1 MTSPPTSDPSQGIV
15 GDRQLI
21 AVQAFD
27 IARLTAHAVPIV
39 PETFI
44 AVSGLGPKDDSNG
57 SGKTSFLIAVSLL
70 LADPQWRLET
80 NGGRHASGILFR
92 PDAAGV
98 DQAHQAS
105 PVTHGYIVGVFAH
118 PDDPTTSSVTVWVR
132 IATTTPYLQAN
143 WTEGLHVADAPT
155 DHERSIQAD
164 TLWRELGTRQL
175 LSARAMAEKLYG
187 TAPRCLTYL
196 DTALRPPVPSLLSQ
210 QLTEMEPHDIGRSLI
225 ALSGMTPLLE
235 EEDGLRGQALQHQ
248 ISLEKAQADHAQ
260 ALLAEEQLMRGV
272 RAREAARLSLQRG
285 HEAWRRYLA
294 ASYRDAHHSD
304 QRVAARMDEER
315 QAAETAEALV
325 RAAEDHVNSLG
336 SAEELAAQ
344 KGKAHQ
350 AWSDAQQLV
359 GELSKK
365 ATELTTRQAM
375 LRARRITLLPQ
386 AQGWDGSDCTT
397 AAARL
402 EQRQREH
409 TKAELQRGEA
419 EDTVTRAR
427 AHLRNVEQGRSGQ
440 AGRAID
446 LLSEHR
452 IRAHG
457 LLDQL
462 NVDEAARPA
471 WEPRLAPWQDAIVVE
486 PEHEDTARRLLHAA
500 LPGAQIVASDVRQQP
515 LPEGIHSTLNV
526 AHFLATLQ
534 QRLTPLSDGLAVRD
548 QEMALTVAGGFPT
561 ALAGREARL
570 QQARA
575 DLTAAEEAF
584 TKATEAVTVA
594 TAALTLAQTQHAAAQ
609 AAEELAR
616 LDTQENDLQ
625 TKIDDLAGR
634 ATKAARDEQEL
645 QQTWQEAVAG
655 HAAHE
660 QFLTNAKITLEGAGK
675 ALKERHRNLA
685 DLERQRDQVA
695 ASRWQQ
701 QWGAPLEDA
710 VRLLDQAPDQT
721 RSSRPT
727 ALRRQAEDGLRR
739 AYEHYGVDGTPGADV
754 GQDLRTGEE
763 MMQSFADTDP
773 VGLPTL
779 TFADVAAPLEN
790 RLAGHRDQDEVAAAR
805 ITHDQHAREQAIAEL
820 TNGVATSAR
829 NLETLQDMIEKHLD
843 GLFAQISAAFN
854 DLDLR
859 SDGHG
864 AKLEHLSVRPQGPGD
879 WQWQVT
885 PRWKRSRSG
894 GYVSYRENA
903 NSAQVKVHA
912 ILLVLAALLADS
924 QTQGRVLILDELGN
938 SLGEVNRKDMLAALR
953 DVARDQHLTILGTCQ
968 DSVLADAA
976 DVCGELLWFVHASE
990 ADIVNQPTSAWA
1002 FDSNGARTQLTED
1015 WITAGRAHA

>member
-1 MTSPPTSDPSQGIV
+1 MTTPPTSDPSRGIV
-15 GDRQLI
+15 GDRQLV

-80 NGGRHASGILFR
+80 NGGRYASGILFR
-92 PDAAGV
+92 PEAAGV
-98 DQAHQAS
+98 DQAHHAS

-118 PDDPTTSSVTVWVR
+118 PDDPATSPLTVWVR
-132 IATTTPYLQAN
+132 IATTAPYLQAN

-164 TLWRELGTRQL
+164 ALWRELGTRQI
-175 LSARAMAEKLYG
+175 LSARAMAERLYG

-235 EEDGLRGQALQHQ
+235 DEEDLRGQALEHQ
-248 ISLEKAQADHAQ
+248 INLDKAQTEHAQ
-260 ALLAEEQLMRGV
+260 ALLAEEQVMSGV

-304 QRVAARMDEER
+304 QRIAATMEEEK
-315 QAAETAEALV
+315 QAAATAAALV
-325 RAAEDHVNSLG
+325 QEAEDHLNSLG
-336 SAEELAAQ
+336 SAAELATQEREARQ
-344 KGKAHQ
+344 T
-350 AWSDAQQLV
+350 WSDAQHLAR
-359 GELSKK
+359 ELSNKI
-365 ATELTTRQAM
+365 TELTTQQAL
-375 LRARRITLLPQ
+375 LRSQRTTLLPQ
-386 AQGWDGSDCTT
+386 TQGWDGSGCAT
-397 AAARL
+397 AATRL
-402 EQRQREH
+402 EQRQRDH
-409 TKAELQRGEA
+409 AKTELQHAEA

-427 AHLRNVEQGRSGQ
+427 THLHNVEQGRSGQ

-452 IRAHG
+452 IPAHG

-462 NVDEAARPA
+462 NVDEAARPE

-486 PEHEDTARRLLHAA
+486 PEHEDQARRLLHAA
-500 LPGAQIVASDVRQQP
+500 LPGAQIISSDVGHER
-515 LPEGIHSTLNV
+515 LPQGIHSTLKV
-526 AHFLATLQ
+526 SRFLGTLHE
-534 QRLTPLSDGLAVRD
+534 RLTPSADGLAVRD
-548 QEMALTVAGGFPT
+548 RALALTVTGGFPT
-561 ALAGREARL
+561 PLAGREAQLR
-570 QQARA
+570 QARA
-575 DLTAAEEAF
+575 DLAAAQQL
-584 TKATEAVTVA
+584 ATEATESVTAA
-594 TAALTLAQTQHAAAQ
+594 TAALTLAKTQHAAAQ

-616 LDTQENDLQ
+616 LSTQEKGLQ
-625 TKIDDLAGR
+625 TKIDELAGR
-634 ATKAARDEQEL
+634 VNKTARDEQEL
-645 QQTWQEAVAG
+645 QQTWKEALAR
-655 HAAHE
+655 HASHE
-660 QFLTNAKITLEGAGK
+660 QLLANAKLTLEGASK

-685 DLERQRDQVA
+685 VLERQRSQAA
-695 ASRWQQ
+695 ASQWQLH
-701 QWGAPLEDA
+701 WGGTLEDA
-710 VRLLDQAPDQT
+710 VHFLDQAPDQA
-721 RSSRPT
+721 RSSRPA

-739 AYEHYGVDGTPGADV
+739 AYEHYGIDGTPGADI
-754 GQDLRTGEE
+754 GQDLRAGEE
-763 MMQSFADTDP
+763 MMQTFADTDP
-773 VGLPTL
+773 AGLPAL
-779 TFADVAAPLEN
+779 TFTDVTAPLDN

-805 ITHDQHAREQAIAEL
+805 VTHDQHAREQAIAEL
-820 TNGVATSAR
+820 ATGVATSAR

-854 DLDLR
+854 ALDLR
-859 SDGHG
+859 SEGHG
-864 AKLEHLSVRPQGPGD
+864 AKLEHISVRPQGAGD
-879 WQWQVT
+879 WQWQVI

-976 DVCGELLWFVHASE
+976 DVCGELLWFVHASA
-990 ADIVNQPTSAWA
+990 ADIINQPTTAWA

>member
-1 MTSPPTSDPSQGIV
+1 MTTPPTSDPSRGIV
-15 GDRQLI
+15 GDRQLVG
-21 AVQAFD
+21 VQTFD

-70 LADPQWRLET
+70 LADPQWRLEV

-98 DQAHQAS
+98 DQAHHAS

-118 PDDPTTSSVTVWVR
+118 PADPATSSLTVWVR
-132 IATTTPYLQAN
+132 IATTAPYLQAN

-164 TLWRELGTRQL
+164 VLWRELGTRQI

-225 ALSGMTPLLE
+225 ALSGMTHLLE
-235 EEDGLRGQALQHQ
+235 EEEDLRGQALQHQ
-248 ISLEKAQADHAQ
+248 INLDKAQTQHAQ
-260 ALLAEEQLMRGV
+260 ALLAEEEVMSGV
-272 RAREAARLSLQRG
+272 RAREAARLALQRG

-294 ASYRDAHHSD
+294 ASFRDAHQSD
-304 QRVAARMDEER
+304 QRIAETMEEER
-315 QAAETAEALV
+315 QAAATVAALV
-325 RAAEDHVNSLG
+325 QDAEDHVTSFG
-336 SAEELAAQ
+336 SAAELATQ
-344 KGKAHQ
+344 ESKARQ
-350 AWSDAQQLV
+350 RWSDAQQHAR
-359 GELSKK
+359 ELSTTM
-365 ATELTTRQAM
+365 TELTTRQAL
-375 LRARRITLLPQ
+375 LRSQRTALLPQ
-386 AQGWDGSDCTT
+386 AQGWDGCDCATT
-397 AAARL
+397 AARL
-402 EQRQREH
+402 EQRRRDH
-409 TKAELQRGEA
+409 TKAEQQCVEA

-427 AHLRNVEQGRSGQ
+427 THLHNVEQGRSGK

-446 LLSEHR
+446 LLSEHH
-452 IRAHG
+452 IHAHG

-462 NVDEAARPA
+462 NVDEAARPV
-471 WEPRLAPWQDAIVVE
+471 WEPRLAPWQDAIVVK
-486 PEHEDTARRLLHAA
+486 PEHEEKARRLLHTT
-500 LPGAQIVASDVRQQP
+500 LPGAQIISSDVRQER
-515 LPEGIHSTLNV
+515 LPEGTHSTLNV
-526 AHFLATLQ
+526 ARFLGTLQ
-534 QRLTPLSDGLAVRD
+534 ERMIPSDDSTAVRD
-548 QEMALTVAGGFPT
+548 QAMALTVTGGFAAP
-561 ALAGREARL
+561 LAGRETRL
-570 QQARA
+570 RQARD
-575 DLTAAEEAF
+575 DLAAAEQS
-584 TKATEAVTVA
+584 ATEATEAMTAA
-594 TAALTLAQTQHAAAQ
+594 TAALTLATTQHAAAQ

-616 LDTQENDLQ
+616 LSTRENDLQ
-625 TKIDDLAGR
+625 TQIDELAGR
-634 ATKAARDEQEL
+634 VNKAAHDEQEL
-645 QQTWQEAVAG
+645 QQTWKEAVAR
-655 HAAHE
+655 HASHE
-660 QFLTNAKITLEGAGK
+660 QLLANAKLKLDAVSK
-675 ALKERHRNLA
+675 ALKERHRSLEA
-685 DLERQRDQVA
+685 LERQRRQIA
-695 ASRWQQ
+695 ASQWQL
-701 QWGAPLEDA
+701 QWGGTLEDA
-710 VRLLDQAPDQT
+710 VHLLDPASDQG
-721 RSSRPT
+721 RSPRPG
-727 ALRRQAEDGLRR
+727 ALHRQTGDELRK

-754 GQDLRTGEE
+754 GEDLRAGEE
-763 MMQSFADTDP
+763 TMRAFSETDP
-773 VGLPTL
+773 AGLPTF
-779 TFADVAAPLEN
+779 TFADVAAPLDN
-790 RLAGHRDQDEVAAAR
+790 RLVGHRDQDEVAAAR

-820 TNGVATSAR
+820 TAGVATSVR

-859 SDGHG
+859 GDGYG
-864 AKLEHLSVRPQGPGD
+864 AKLEHVSVRPQGAGD
-879 WQWQVT
+879 WQWQVI

-924 QTQGRVLILDELGN
+924 QTEGRVLILDALGN

-953 DVARDQHLTILGTCQ
+953 DVARDQHLTVLGTCQ

-976 DVCGELLWFVHASE
+976 DVCGELLWFVHASA
-990 ADIVNQPTSAWA
+990 ADIINQPTNVWA

-1015 WITAGRAHA
+1015 WITAGRTHA

>member
-1 MTSPPTSDPSQGIV
+1 MTTPPTSDPSRGIV

-27 IARLTAHAVPIV
+27 IARLTAHAVPII

-118 PDDPTTSSVTVWVR
+118 PDEPAANPLTVWVR

-164 TLWRELGTRQL
+164 ALWRELGTRQL

-210 QLTEMEPHDIGRSLI
+210 QLTEMEPQDIGRSLI

-235 EEDGLRGQALQHQ
+235 EEDDLRGQALQHR
-248 ISLEKAQADHAQ
+248 ISLEKAQAEHTQ
-260 ALLAEEQLMRGV
+260 ALLAEEQVMSGV
-272 RAREAARLSLQRG
+272 RARETARLALQRG
-285 HEAWRRYLA
+285 HEAWHRYLA

-304 QRVAARMDEER
+304 QRVAALMEEEQ
-315 QAAETAEALV
+315 QAAEKAAVLV
-325 RAAEDHVNSLG
+325 QDAEDRLNLLG
-336 SAEELAAQ
+336 SAEELATQ
-344 KGKAHQ
+344 KGAAHQ

-359 GELSKK
+359 GELSRKM
-365 ATELTTRQAM
+365 TELTTQQAM
-375 LRARRITLLPQ
+375 LRNRRATLLP
-386 AQGWDGSDCTT
+386 AVQGWDGSDCTAT
-397 AAARL
+397 AARL
-402 EQRQREH
+402 DQRQREH
-409 TKAELQRGEA
+409 AKAELQCDEA
-419 EDTVTRAR
+419 ESALTHAR
-427 AHLRNVEQGRSGQ
+427 THLHDVEQGRSGQ

-446 LLSEHR
+446 LLGEHR

-462 NVDEAARPA
+462 NVDEGVRPE

-500 LPGAQIVASDVRQQP
+500 LPGAQIISSDTGQKA

-526 AHFLATLQ
+526 TRFLATLQ
-534 QRLTPLSDGLAVRD
+534 QRLIPLSDGLAVRD
-548 QEMALTVAGGFPT
+548 QALALTVTGGFPT
-561 ALAGREARL
+561 ALAGRKAQLR
-570 QQARA
+570 QARA
-575 DLTAAEEAF
+575 NLAAAEQACTE
-584 TKATEAVTVA
+584 ATEAMTAA
-594 TAALTLAQTQHAAAQ
+594 TAALTLAQTLHAAAQ
-609 AAEELAR
+609 AAEELAH
-616 LDTQENDLQ
+616 LGTQENDLQ
-625 TKIDDLAGR
+625 AKIDDLASR
-634 ATKAARDEQEL
+634 SANAARDEQEF
-645 QQTWQEAVAG
+645 QQVWQEAVAR
-655 HAAHE
+655 HASHK
-660 QFLTNAKITLEGAGK
+660 QLLTSAKLTLEAASK
-675 ALKERHRNLA
+675 ALKERQRNLA
-685 DLERQRDQVA
+685 ALERQREQVA
-695 ASRWQQ
+695 AAQWQQ
-701 QWGAPLEDA
+701 QWGATLEDA
-710 VRLLDQAPDQT
+710 TRLLDQTSDQT
-721 RSSRPT
+721 RSSRSA
-727 ALRRQAEDGLRR
+727 ALRRQSEDQLRR
-739 AYEHYGVDGTPGADV
+739 AYEHYGVDGTSGADV
-754 GQDLRTGEE
+754 SQDLRTGQE

-773 VGLPTL
+773 AGLPSL
-779 TFADVAAPLEN
+779 TFADVAAPLDN

-805 ITHDQHAREQAIAEL
+805 ITHDQHARQQAIAEL
-820 TNGVATSAR
+820 TDGVTTSAR

-843 GLFAQISAAFN
+843 GLFAQISAAFH

-864 AKLEHLSVRPQGPGD
+864 AKLEHISIRPQGAGD
-879 WQWQVT
+879 WQWQVI

-924 QTQGRVLILDELGN
+924 HTQGRVLILDELGN

-976 DVCGELLWFVHASE
+976 DVCGELLWFVHASA
-990 ADIVNQPTSAWA
+990 ADIINQPTSAWA

>member
-1 MTSPPTSDPSQGIV
+1 MTTPPTSDPSRGIV

-118 PDDPTTSSVTVWVR
+118 PDEPAANPLTVWVR

-164 TLWRELGTRQL
+164 ALWRELGTRQL

-196 DTALRPPVPSLLSQ
+196 DTPLRPPVPSLLSQ

-235 EEDGLRGQALQHQ
+235 EEDDLRGQALQHR
-248 ISLEKAQADHAQ
+248 ISLEKAQTEHTQ
-260 ALLAEEQLMRGV
+260 ALLAEEQVMSGV
-272 RAREAARLSLQRG
+272 RARETARLALQRG
-285 HEAWRRYLA
+285 HEAWHRYLA

-304 QRVAARMDEER
+304 QRVAALMEEER
-315 QAAETAEALV
+315 QAAETAAVLV
-325 RAAEDHVNSLG
+325 QDAEDRLNLLG
-336 SAEELAAQ
+336 SAEELATQRGA
-344 KGKAHQ
+344 AHQ
-350 AWSDAQQLV
+350 AWSDARQLV
-359 GELSKK
+359 GELSRKM
-365 ATELTTRQAM
+365 TELTTQQAM
-375 LRARRITLLPQ
+375 LRSRRATLLPA
-386 AQGWDGSDCTT
+386 AQGWDGSNFT
-397 AAARL
+397 ATAARL

-409 TKAELQRGEA
+409 AKAELQCDEA
-419 EDTVTRAR
+419 KIAVTRAR
-427 AHLRNVEQGRSGQ
+427 THLHDVEQGRSGQ

-446 LLSEHR
+446 LLGEHR

-462 NVDEAARPA
+462 NVDEAARPE

-500 LPGAQIVASDVRQQP
+500 LPGAQIISSDTGQKA

-526 AHFLATLQ
+526 TRFLATLQ
-534 QRLTPLSDGLAVRD
+534 QRLIPSSDGLAVRD
-548 QEMALTVAGGFPT
+548 QALALTVTGGFPNT
-561 ALAGREARL
+561 LAGREAQLR
-570 QQARA
+570 QARA
-575 DLTAAEEAF
+575 DLAAAKHACTA
-584 TKATEAVTVA
+584 ATEAMSAA
-594 TAALTLAQTQHAAAQ
+594 TAALTLAQTLHAAAQ
-609 AAEELAR
+609 AAEELAH
-616 LDTQENDLQ
+616 LGTQENDLQ
-625 TKIDDLAGR
+625 TKIDNLAGR
-634 ATKAARDEQEL
+634 SANAARDEQEL
-645 QQTWQEAVAG
+645 QQVWQDAVAR
-655 HAAHE
+655 HASHK
-660 QFLTNAKITLEGAGK
+660 QLLTSAKLTLEGASK
-675 ALKERHRNLA
+675 ALKERQRNLA
-685 DLERQRDQVA
+685 ALERQREQVA
-695 ASRWQQ
+695 ASQWQQ
-701 QWGAPLEDA
+701 QWGATLEDA
-710 VRLLDQAPDQT
+710 TRLLDQASDQT
-721 RSSRPT
+721 RSSRPA
-727 ALRRQAEDGLRR
+727 ALRRQSEDQLRR

-754 GQDLRTGEE
+754 SQDLRTGQE

-773 VGLPTL
+773 AGLPSL
-779 TFADVAAPLEN
+779 TFADVAAPLDN

-805 ITHDQHAREQAIAEL
+805 ITHDQHARQQAIAEL
-820 TNGVATSAR
+820 TDGVATSTR
-829 NLETLQDMIEKHLD
+829 NLKTLQDMIEKHLD
-843 GLFAQISAAFN
+843 GLFAQISVAFH

-864 AKLEHLSVRPQGPGD
+864 AKLEHISVRPQGAGD
-879 WQWQVT
+879 WQWQVI

-924 QTQGRVLILDELGN
+924 HTQGRVLILDELGN

-976 DVCGELLWFVHASE
+976 DVCGELLWFVHASA
-990 ADIVNQPTSAWA
+990 ADIINQPTSAWA

>member
-1 MTSPPTSDPSQGIV
+1 MTTPPTSGPSRGIV

-70 LADPQWRLET
+70 LADPQWRLEV

-92 PDAAGV
+92 PEAAGV
-98 DQAHQAS
+98 DQAHHAS

-118 PDDPTTSSVTVWVR
+118 PDDAVTSPVTVWVR
-132 IATTTPYLQAN
+132 IATTAPYLQAN

-164 TLWRELGTRQL
+164 TLWRELGTRQI

-225 ALSGMTPLLE
+225 ALSGMTHLLE
-235 EEDGLRGQALQHQ
+235 EEEDLRGQALKHQ
-248 ISLEKAQADHAQ
+248 INLDKAQTERAQ
-260 ALLAEEQLMRGV
+260 ALLADEEVMGGV
-272 RAREAARLSLQRG
+272 RAREAARLALQRG

-294 ASYRDAHHSD
+294 ASFRDAHDSD
-304 QRVAARMDEER
+304 QRIAAAMEEEK
-315 QAAETAEALV
+315 QTAATAAALV
-325 RAAEDHVNSLG
+325 QDAEDHVNSLG
-336 SAEELAAQ
+336 SAAELAAQ
-344 KGKAHQ
+344 EDEARQ
-350 AWSDAQQLV
+350 MWSDAQEHV
-359 GELSKK
+359 RELSSKM
-365 ATELTTRQAM
+365 TELTTQQAL
-375 LRARRITLLPQ
+375 LRSRRTILLPQ
-386 AQGWDGSDCTT
+386 AQGWDGSDCVT

-402 EQRQREH
+402 ERRQRDH
-409 TKAELQRGEA
+409 AKADLQRVDA
-419 EDTVTRAR
+419 EGIATRAR
-427 AHLRNVEQGRSGQ
+427 TYLHSVERGRSGK
-440 AGRAID
+440 AGRAIE
-446 LLSEHR
+446 LLNEHR
-452 IRAHG
+452 IPAHG

-486 PEHEDTARRLLHAA
+486 PEHEEKARGLLHAA
-500 LPGAQIVASDVRQQP
+500 LPGAQIISSDEGPER
-515 LPEGIHSTLNV
+515 LPQGIHSTLKV
-526 AHFLATLQ
+526 ARFLGTLQ
-534 QRLTPLSDGLAVRD
+534 ERLIPSADGTAVQD
-548 QEMALTVAGGFPT
+548 QTLALTVTGGFTTP
-561 ALAGREARL
+561 LAGREARL
-570 QQARA
+570 RQAR
-575 DLTAAEEAF
+575 DELTAAEQGA
-584 TKATEAVTVA
+584 ADAAEAVTVA
-594 TAALTLAQTQHAAAQ
+594 AAALTLAKTQHAAAQ

-616 LDTQENDLQ
+616 LGTREHDLQ
-625 TKIDDLAGR
+625 AKVDDFTGR
-634 ATKAARDEQEL
+634 VTKAARDEQEL
-645 QQTWQEAVAG
+645 QEAWTKAVARHG
-655 HAAHE
+655 SHE
-660 QFLTNAKITLEGAGK
+660 QLLANAKLTLEGVNK
-675 ALKERHRNLA
+675 ALKERHRTLA
-685 DLERQRDQVA
+685 ALERQRGQVA
-695 ASRWQQ
+695 ASRWQL
-701 QWGAPLEDA
+701 QWDGTLEDA
-710 VRLLDQAPDQT
+710 DHFLDQAPDQA
-721 RSSRPT
+721 RSSRPA

-754 GQDLRTGEE
+754 GQDLRVGEE
-763 MMQSFADTDP
+763 MMRTFADTVCAD
-773 VGLPTL
+773 LPTL
-779 TFADVAAPLEN
+779 TFDDVAAPLDN

-805 ITHDQHAREQAIAEL
+805 ITREQHAREQAIAEL

-843 GLFAQISAAFN
+843 GLFAQISATFN

-859 SDGHG
+859 SDGYG
-864 AKLEHLSVRPQGPGD
+864 AKIEPISVRPQGAGD
-879 WQWQVT
+879 WQWQVI

-938 SLGEVNRKDMLAALR
+938 SLGEVNRKDMLASLR

-976 DVCGELLWFVHASE
+976 DVCGELLWFVHASA
-990 ADIVNQPTSAWA
+990 ADIINQPTSAWA

>member
-1 MTSPPTSDPSQGIV
+1 MTTPPTSDPSRGIV
-15 GDRQLI
+15 GDRQLVG
-21 AVQAFD
+21 VQTFD

-70 LADPQWRLET
+70 LADPQWRLEV

-98 DQAHQAS
+98 DQAHHVS

-118 PDDPTTSSVTVWVR
+118 PADPATSSLTVWVR
-132 IATTTPYLQAN
+132 IATTAPYLQAN

-164 TLWRELGTRQL
+164 ALWRELGTRQI

-225 ALSGMTPLLE
+225 ALSGMTHLLE
-235 EEDGLRGQALQHQ
+235 EEEDLRGQALQHQ
-248 ISLEKAQADHAQ
+248 INLDKAQTQHAQ
-260 ALLAEEQLMRGV
+260 ALLAEEEVMSGV
-272 RAREAARLSLQRG
+272 RAREAARLALQRG

-294 ASYRDAHHSD
+294 ASFRDAHHSD
-304 QRVAARMDEER
+304 QRIAETMEEER
-315 QAAETAEALV
+315 QAAATVAALV
-325 RAAEDHVNSLG
+325 QDAEDHVTSFG
-336 SAEELAAQ
+336 SAAELATQ
-344 KGKAHQ
+344 ESKARQ
-350 AWSDAQQLV
+350 RWSDAQQHAR
-359 GELSKK
+359 ELSNKM
-365 ATELTTRQAM
+365 TELTTRQAL
-375 LRARRITLLPQ
+375 LRSQRTALLPQ
-386 AQGWDGSDCTT
+386 AQGWDGCDCATT
-397 AAARL
+397 AARL
-402 EQRQREH
+402 EQRRRDH
-409 TKAELQRGEA
+409 TKAEQQCVEA

-427 AHLRNVEQGRSGQ
+427 THLHNVEQGRSGK

-446 LLSEHR
+446 LLSEHH
-452 IRAHG
+452 IHAHG

-462 NVDEAARPA
+462 NVDEAARPV
-471 WEPRLAPWQDAIVVE
+471 WEPRLAPWQDAIVVK
-486 PEHEDTARRLLHAA
+486 PEHQEKARRLLHTA
-500 LPGAQIVASDVRQQP
+500 LPGAQIISSDVRQER

-526 AHFLATLQ
+526 ARFLSTLQ
-534 QRLTPLSDGLAVRD
+534 ERMIPSDDSTAVRD
-548 QEMALTVAGGFPT
+548 QAMALTVTGGFAAP
-561 ALAGREARL
+561 LAGRETRL
-570 QQARA
+570 RQARD
-575 DLTAAEEAF
+575 DLAAAEQGATE
-584 TKATEAVTVA
+584 ATEAVTAA
-594 TAALTLAQTQHAAAQ
+594 TAALTLATTQHAAAQ

-616 LDTQENDLQ
+616 LSTRENDLQ
-625 TKIDDLAGR
+625 TQIDELAGR
-634 ATKAARDEQEL
+634 VNKAAHDEQEL
-645 QQTWQEAVAG
+645 QQTWKEAVAR
-655 HAAHE
+655 HASHE
-660 QFLTNAKITLEGAGK
+660 QLLANAKLKLDAVSK
-675 ALKERHRNLA
+675 ALKERHRSLEA
-685 DLERQRDQVA
+685 LERQRRQIA
-695 ASRWQQ
+695 ASQWQL
-701 QWGAPLEDA
+701 QWGGTLEDA
-710 VRLLDQAPDQT
+710 VHLLDPASDQG
-721 RSSRPT
+721 RSPRPG
-727 ALRRQAEDGLRR
+727 ALHRQAGDELRK

-754 GQDLRTGEE
+754 GEDLRAGEE
-763 MMQSFADTDP
+763 TMRAFSETDP
-773 VGLPTL
+773 AGLPTL
-779 TFADVAAPLEN
+779 TFADVAAPLDN
-790 RLAGHRDQDEVAAAR
+790 RLVGHRDQDEVAAAR

-820 TNGVATSAR
+820 TTGVATSVR

-859 SDGHG
+859 GDGYG
-864 AKLEHLSVRPQGPGD
+864 AKLEHISVRPQGAGD
-879 WQWQVT
+879 WQWQVI

-924 QTQGRVLILDELGN
+924 QTEGRVLILDELGN

-976 DVCGELLWFVHASE
+976 DVCGELLWFVHASA
-990 ADIVNQPTSAWA
+990 ADIINQPTNVWA
-1002 FDSNGARTQLTED
+1002 FDSNGARAQLTED
-1015 WITAGRAHA
+1015 WITAGRTHA

>member
-1 MTSPPTSDPSQGIV
+1 MTSPPASDLSRGIV
-15 GDRQLI
+15 GDRQLV

-27 IARLTAHAVPIV
+27 VARLTAHAVPIV

-80 NGGRHASGILFR
+80 NGGRHASSILFR

-118 PDDPTTSSVTVWVR
+118 PDDPATSPLTVWVR
-132 IATTTPYLQAN
+132 IATTAPYLQAN

-164 TLWRELGTRQL
+164 ALWRGLRTRQI

-235 EEDGLRGQALQHQ
+235 EEDDLRGQALEHQ
-248 ISLEKAQADHAQ
+248 IALDKAQTEHAQ
-260 ALLAEEQLMRGV
+260 ARLVEEEVMSGV
-272 RAREAARLSLQRG
+272 RAREAARVSLQCG

-294 ASYRDAHHSD
+294 ASYSDAHQSD
-304 QRVAARMDEER
+304 ERIAATMEEEEE
-315 QAAETAEALV
+315 AAATAEALV
-325 RAAEDHVNSLG
+325 RDAEDQLKSLG
-336 SAEELAAQ
+336 SAAELATQEHEARQ
-344 KGKAHQ
+344 T
-350 AWSDAQQLV
+350 WSDAQQLFR
-359 GELSKK
+359 ELCGKV
-365 ATELTTRQAM
+365 TELATKQTL
-375 LRARRITLLPQ
+375 LRSQRTTLLPQ
-386 AQGWDGSDCTT
+386 AQGWDGSDCAT
-397 AAARL
+397 AATCL

-409 TKAELQRGEA
+409 AKAELQRIEA
-419 EDTVTRAR
+419 EDSVTRTR
-427 AHLRNVEQGRSGQ
+427 RHLHNVEQGRSGQ
-440 AGRAID
+440 VGRAID

-452 IRAHG
+452 VPAHG

-462 NVDEAARPA
+462 NVDEAARPE
-471 WEPRLAPWQDAIVVE
+471 WEPRLASWQDAIVVE
-486 PEHEDTARRLLHAA
+486 SEHEEKARRLLHTA
-500 LPGAQIVASDVRQQP
+500 LPGAQIISSDVRQER
-515 LPEGIHSTLNV
+515 LPQGIHSTLKV
-526 AHFLATLQ
+526 ARFLGTLQ
-534 QRLTPLSDGLAVRD
+534 ERLILSADGTAVRD
-548 QEMALTVAGGFPT
+548 QALALTVTGGFPT
-561 ALAGREARL
+561 PLAGREALLR
-570 QQARA
+570 QARV
-575 DLTAAEEAF
+575 DLAAAQQLAIE
-584 TKATEAVTVA
+584 ATEAVTA
-594 TAALTLAQTQHAAAQ
+594 ASAALILAKAQHAAAQ

-616 LDTQENDLQ
+616 LGIQENDLQ
-625 TKIDDLAGR
+625 TKSDEFSSR
-634 ATKAARDEQEL
+634 VNNAARDEQKL
-645 QQTWQEAVAG
+645 QQTWKEAVAR
-655 HAAHE
+655 HASHE
-660 QFLTNAKITLEGAGK
+660 QLLANAKLTLEGAGK
-675 ALKERHRNLA
+675 ALKERHRILA
-685 DLERQRDQVA
+685 ALERQRNQAA
-695 ASRWQQ
+695 ASQWQL
-701 QWGAPLEDA
+701 QWASTLEDA
-710 VRLLDQAPDQT
+710 VHFLDQASEQV
-721 RSSRPT
+721 RSSRPA

-739 AYEHYGVDGTPGADV
+739 AYEHYGIDGTPGADV
-754 GQDLRTGEE
+754 GEDLRTGEK
-763 MMQSFADTDP
+763 MMRTFADTDP
-773 VGLPTL
+773 ASLPSL
-779 TFADVAAPLEN
+779 TFADVAAPLDN

-805 ITHDQHAREQAIAEL
+805 VTHDQHAREQAITEL
-820 TNGVATSAR
+820 TNGVAASAR

-859 SDGHG
+859 SEGYG
-864 AKLEHLSVRPQGPGD
+864 AKLEHISVRPQGAGD
-879 WQWQVT
+879 WQWQVI

-894 GYVSYRENA
+894 GYVPYRENA

-976 DVCGELLWFVHASE
+976 DVCGELLWFVHASA
-990 ADIVNQPTSAWA
+990 ADIINQPTSAWA
-1002 FDSNGARTQLTED
+1002 FDSNGTRTQLTED

>member
-1 MTSPPTSDPSQGIV
+1 MTTPPTSDPSRGIV

-98 DQAHQAS
+98 DQAHHAS

-118 PDDPTTSSVTVWVR
+118 PDDPATSPVTVWVR

-235 EEDGLRGQALQHQ
+235 EEDDLRGQALQHQ

-260 ALLAEEQLMRGV
+260 ALLAEEQVMSGV
-272 RAREAARLSLQRG
+272 RAREAAHLALQRG

-294 ASYRDAHHSD
+294 ASYRDAHRSD
-304 QRVAARMDEER
+304 QNLAAAMDEER

-325 RAAEDHVNSLG
+325 RDAKDHLNSLG
-336 SAEELAAQ
+336 SAEELATQ
-344 KGKAHQ
+344 ESKARQ
-350 AWSDAQQLV
+350 TWSDAQQLV

-365 ATELTTRQAM
+365 VTELTTRQAV
-375 LRARRITLLPQ
+375 LRTQRTTLLPQ

-397 AAARL
+397 TAAHL
-402 EQRQREH
+402 EQRQRQQA
-409 TKAELQRGEA
+409 KAELQRGEA
-419 EDTVTRAR
+419 KDTVTRAR
-427 AHLRNVEQGRSGQ
+427 THLRNVEQGRSGQ
-440 AGRAID
+440 AGHAID

-452 IRAHG
+452 IPAHG

-462 NVDEAARPA
+462 NVDETARPA
-471 WEPRLAPWQDAIVVE
+471 WEPRLAPWQDAIVVA
-486 PEHEDTARRLLHAA
+486 PEHEDTAHRLLHAA
-500 LPGAQIVASDVRQQP
+500 LPGAQIISSDAEQEP
-515 LPEGIHSTLNV
+515 LPEGIHSTLNL
-526 AHFLATLQ
+526 ARFLGTLH
-534 QRLTPLSDGLAVRD
+534 QRLTPSADGLAVRD
-548 QEMALTVAGGFPT
+548 QELALTVTGGFPT
-561 ALAGREARL
+561 TLTGREARL
-570 QQARA
+570 RQARA
-575 DLTAAEEAF
+575 DLAAAEQAF
-584 TKATEAVTVA
+584 TEATEAVTVA

-616 LDTQENDLQ
+616 LGTQENDLQ

-634 ATKAARDEQEL
+634 ITQATRDEQAL
-645 QQTWQEAVAG
+645 QQTWQKAVAR
-655 HAAHE
+655 HASHE
-660 QFLTNAKITLEGAGK
+660 QLLANAKLTLQGTSK
-675 ALKERHRNLA
+675 ALTERHRTLA
-685 DLERQRDQVA
+685 ALDRQRSQVA
-695 ASRWQQ
+695 APQWQR
-701 QWGAPLEDA
+701 QWGATLEDA
-710 VRLLDQAPDQT
+710 TRLLDQTSDQA

-739 AYEHYGVDGTPGADV
+739 AYEHYSVNGTPGADV
-754 GQDLRTGEE
+754 SQDLRTGEE
-763 MMQSFADTDP
+763 MMQAFADTDP
-773 VGLPTL
+773 TDLPSLPFT
-779 TFADVAAPLEN
+779 DVAAPLDN
-790 RLAGHRDQDEVAAAR
+790 RLTGHRDQDEVAAAR
-805 ITHDQHAREQAIAEL
+805 ISHDQHAREQAIAEL

-864 AKLEHLSVRPQGPGD
+864 AKLEHISVRPQGAGD
-879 WQWQVT
+879 WQWQAI

-968 DSVLADAA
+968 DSILADAT
-976 DVCGELLWFVHASE
+976 DVCGELLWFVHASA
-990 ADIVNQPTSAWA
+990 ADIINQPTSTWA
-1002 FDSNGARTQLTED
+1002 FDSNGTRTQLTED
-1015 WITAGRAHA
+1015 WITTGRAHA